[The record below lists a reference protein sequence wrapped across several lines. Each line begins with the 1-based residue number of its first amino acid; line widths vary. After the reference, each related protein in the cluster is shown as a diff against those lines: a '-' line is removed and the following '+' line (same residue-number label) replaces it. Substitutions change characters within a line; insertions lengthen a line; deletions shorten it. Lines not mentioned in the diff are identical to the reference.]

1 MSRQSTGRNRRS
13 LWRIFA
19 TPTWIALA
27 SLIGLASALMGE
39 GAWNLVAW
47 MGLGVPVLA
56 MGYALWYR
64 AG

>member
-1 MSRQSTGRNRRS
+1 MSSRSTGRNRRS
-13 LWRIFA
+13 LWTIFA

-47 MGLGVPVLA
+47 IGLGVPVLA
-56 MGYALWYR
+56 MGYALRYR
-64 AG
+64 TS